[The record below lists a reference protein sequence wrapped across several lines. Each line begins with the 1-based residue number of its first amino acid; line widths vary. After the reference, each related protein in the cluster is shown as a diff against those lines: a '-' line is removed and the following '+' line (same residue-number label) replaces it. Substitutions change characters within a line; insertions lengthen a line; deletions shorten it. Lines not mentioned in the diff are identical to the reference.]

1 MWQVQVK
8 TKKQVITTTVVD
20 VKDTIGQHKETDLLV
35 NMIYRESERERRRIG
50 TENERVVGWWR
61 SWGGGGGG
69 RKNS

>member
-1 MWQVQVK
+1 M
-8 TKKQVITTTVVD
+8 
-20 VKDTIGQHKETDLLV
+20 KDTIGQHKETDLLV

-61 SWGGGGGG
+61 RGGGGG